1 MAIKLEQGDYAL
13 KGSAPVPLRGQDAA
27 FADALF
33 RLQCRRG
40 SFPFLPE
47 LGSRLWRIGLERRSD
62 RDALARQF
70 CAEAL
75 SGCAVQAR
83 DVSVREQGRALAVE
97 LTLTLG
103 DAAMNVE
110 VKA

>member
-1 MAIKLEQGDYAL
+1 MAIKLEKGDYAL
-13 KGSAPVPLRGQDAA
+13 RGSACIPLRGKDAA

-47 LGSRLWRIGLERRSD
+47 LGSRLWRLGLERRSD
-62 RDALARQF
+62 RPALARQY

-75 SGCAVQAR
+75 AGCGVQAR
-83 DVSVREQGRALAVE
+83 DAAVREQGQALVVE
-97 LTLTLG
+97 LTLVLEE
-103 DAAMNVE
+103 ASVNVE
-110 VKA
+110 VSL

>member
-1 MAIKLEQGDYAL
+1 MAIKLEKGDYAL
-13 KGSAPVPLRGQDAA
+13 RGSASVPLRGQDAA

-47 LGSRLWRIGLERRSD
+47 LGSRLWALGLERRSD
-62 RDALARQF
+62 RSALARQY

-83 DVSVREQGRALAVE
+83 DVIVREQGSALTVE
-97 LTLTLG
+97 LTLVFG
-103 DAAMNVE
+103 EANVNVE
-110 VKA
+110 VSL